1 MYLTRDAI
9 LAAEDITTEEVA
21 VPEWGGT
28 VLVRGMTGNERNA
41 YEDAITKET
50 PVGNRAQKRA
60 GQTTREVIRDHIRA
74 RLVQWCVV
82 DEKGAHVFT
91 DADVAALNAKSAAA
105 LERVVD
111 VATRLS
117 GMKDDDVEKMA
128 EDMQEAPFDETS

>member
-9 LAAEDITTEEVA
+9 LAASDITTEEVA

-28 VLVRGMTGNERNA
+28 VLVRGMTGHERNA

-60 GQTTREVIRDHIRA
+60 GQTTREVLRDQIRA
-74 RLVQWCVV
+74 SLVQWCVV
-82 DEKGAHVFT
+82 DEQGAHVFT
-91 DADVAALNAKSAAA
+91 VADIPALNAKSAAA

-117 GMKDDDVEKMA
+117 GMNDDDVEKMA
-128 EDMQEAPFDETS
+128 EDMQERPFDETS